1 MINVIILTGDKQSGK
16 TTFLK
21 NWCVTQQYI
30 AGILTPIVDDKR
42 CFYDIETTAFS
53 NMEVATHPPLNEGIL
68 IVGKYFFSQQN
79 FAKAATTLMDAC
91 ANSSLKYLIIDEIGP
106 LELKQQKGFN
116 QALLF
121 VLEHL
126 QKKVQLIIVVRQNCI
141 EDIVQLLNVY
151 NRQSSIFSIEQ
162 LQLLLA

>member
-1 MINVIILTGDKQSGK
+1 MTNVIILTGDKQSGK

-21 NWCVTQQYI
+21 NWCATQQNI
-30 AGILTPIVDDKR
+30 AGILTPIVGDKR
-42 CFYDIETTAFS
+42 CFYDIEIADFYS
-53 NMEVATHPPLNEGIL
+53 MEVAANPPLNEGIL

-91 ANSSLKYLIIDEIGP
+91 ADNSLKYLIIDEIGP
-106 LELKQQKGFN
+106 LELKQHKGFY

-126 QKKVQLIIVVRQNCI
+126 QKTVQLIIVVRQNCI

-151 NRQSSIFSIEQ
+151 NRQNSIFSIEQ
-162 LQLLLA
+162 LQHLLA